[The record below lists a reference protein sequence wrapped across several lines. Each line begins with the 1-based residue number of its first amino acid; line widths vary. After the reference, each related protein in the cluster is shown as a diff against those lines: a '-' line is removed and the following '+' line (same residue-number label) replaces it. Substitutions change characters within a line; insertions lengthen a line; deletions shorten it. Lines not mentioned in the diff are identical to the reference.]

1 MPYFSY
7 LQINLGLVT
16 LYTWGLF
23 LGLAFFVCF
32 FLFSKKAAKKNLT
45 QEKIFWL
52 AIFILSAGIV
62 SARLFYVIQFP
73 YYLYHPLKILEFS
86 SGGLT
91 IYGGLLG
98 GLIAGWLYVKKSKLD
113 FWQLADILAPIIAL
127 GIFIVRIGCFF
138 TNDHQGS
145 ITGLPWA
152 IQWPDGELRHPVALY
167 LSLNGLFMF
176 WALLFLK
183 DKLKRSGQLFIIFL
197 LYYSISRFILDFFRS
212 SNTLLSDPH
221 YLSLTVSQWIS
232 IFTLLALVIFGKKL
246 LAKK

>member
-7 LQINLGLVT
+7 LQINLGSIT

-23 LGLAFFVCF
+23 LGLAFFIAF
-32 FLFSKKAAKKNLT
+32 FLFSKEASKKNLA

-52 AIFILSAGIV
+52 AIFILLAGII

-86 SGGLT
+86 NGGLT
-91 IYGGLLG
+91 FYGGVVGASL
-98 GLIAGWLYVKKSKLD
+98 AGWIYIKKNKLD
-113 FWQLADILAPIIAL
+113 FWQIADILAPITAL
-127 GIFIVRIGCFF
+127 GIFIVRIGCFLI
-138 TNDHQGS
+138 NDHQGS

-152 IQWPDGELRHPVALY
+152 IEWPDGTFRHPVALY

-183 DKLKRSGQLFIIFL
+183 DKLKKPGQLFIIFL
-197 LYYSISRFILDFFRS
+197 FCYSVSRFVLDFFRS
-212 SNTLLSDPH
+212 SNTYLSDPH
-221 YLSLTVSQWIS
+221 YLNLTISQWIS
-232 IFTLLALVIFGKKL
+232 MFVLLALVIFSKKL